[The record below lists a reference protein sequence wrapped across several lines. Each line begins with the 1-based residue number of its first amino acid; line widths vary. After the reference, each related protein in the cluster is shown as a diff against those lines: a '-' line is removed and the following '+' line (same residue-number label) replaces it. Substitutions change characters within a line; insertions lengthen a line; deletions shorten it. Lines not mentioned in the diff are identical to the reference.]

1 MREAVAVPLTHAAK
15 KPACPKSLLMWQHG
29 NYSMNDSTNE
39 LFLDPYA
46 PDGRMQISDP
56 CSGKDTIQYYTQ
68 CVK

>member
-1 MREAVAVPLTHAAK
+1 
-15 KPACPKSLLMWQHG
+15 MWQHG